1 MCQCGNLRVVCQPRF
16 TEEIVG
22 YGFGS
27 RRCEECAHVYA
38 HVEYAVCQVAFA
50 AVARV
55 VVKVAHKRLE
65 ISLEHTC
72 SGGYEHQCAEHH
84 YFCRQVGAC
93 RYCQYEITGEHYGD
107 TEYHCFAVPQ
117 NPVGQNTAEYGQE
130 IYQGQESAE
139 DCAGAVGTEA
149 EFGLHEQHE
158 NSQHGIVAET
168 LAHVGYRKHE

>member
-1 MCQCGNLRVVCQPRF
+1 MSTNAPNIIIFAVRSVP
-16 TEEIVG
+16 VG
-22 YGFGS
+22 IAS
-27 RRCEECAHVYA
+27 TRE
-38 HVEYAVCQVAFA
+38 Q
-50 AVARV
+50 
-55 VVKVAHKRLE
+55 
-65 ISLEHTC
+65 
-72 SGGYEHQCAEHH
+72 
-84 YFCRQVGAC
+84 
-93 RYCQYEITGEHYGD
+93 YGD

-168 LAHVGYRKHE
+168 LALRMSFEHICVEFKLIIMNCCKYKNLLPPYNNI